1 MNLSYF
7 IAKRYFLSKKKKSF
21 INVISIISMLVV
33 AIGTMALVI
42 VLSVFNGME
51 DLLRG
56 LYGNV
61 DSNLVIKP
69 AKGKSFEYTDE
80 LQSTISELEEV
91 TYITDVIED
100 NALIKYNNA
109 QRVATV
115 KGVSQNFIEEGR
127 LDNYLVF
134 GDLKLKEGNINYA
147 IVGRGVQ
154 YDLSIN
160 PKNDFHTI
168 QMYFPDQIKPGMLN
182 PDRMYRLKNIM
193 PGGVFAIEKSY
204 DENLIYVPV
213 NFAEQLFNK
222 KGKRSSLEVQLRPDV
237 NVIDAKNLL
246 QRMLGENFQVMTND
260 EVHGGL
266 YKVLSYE
273 KFFVFLTF
281 SVIIAIASIN
291 IFFSLNMLAIDK
303 KKDVAILTAQGASRK
318 LIRNIFLYEGC
329 IVAFTGA
336 FTGLF
341 LGLLIVLVQ
350 QEFGLVTMGMQTAI
364 MDAYPVKIEWM
375 DIFFTILCIILVTF
389 VTAVQPAINA
399 SRNIT
404 LNEIQ

>member
-7 IAKRYFLSKKKKSF
+7 IARRYFLSKKKKSF

-56 LYGNV
+56 LYSNV
-61 DSNLVIKP
+61 DSNLVVTP
-69 AKGKSFEYTDE
+69 SSGKTFDYTPNLRD
-80 LQSTISELEEV
+80 QISAIDEV

-100 NALIKYNNA
+100 NALIGYNNA
-109 QRVATV
+109 KRVATV
-115 KGVSQNFIEEGR
+115 KGVAENFIDEGR

-134 GDLKLKEGNINYA
+134 GELKLREDNVNYA

-168 QMYFPDQIKPGMLN
+168 QMYFPDEIKPGQLN
-182 PDRMYRLKNIM
+182 PDKMYRLRNIM

-213 NFAEQLFNK
+213 SFAEELFNK
-222 KGKRSSLEVQLRPDV
+222 KGQRSSLEVQLDTKADTRAV
-237 NVIDAKNLL
+237 KEQL
-246 QRMLGENFQVMTND
+246 QQVLGADFRVLTND

-303 KKDVAILTAQGASRK
+303 KKDVAILTAQGASSK
-318 LIRNIFLYEGC
+318 LIRSIFLYEGC

-341 LGLLIVLVQ
+341 LGLAIVLLQ

-364 MDAYPVKIEWM
+364 MDAYPVKIEWA
-375 DIFFTILCIILVTF
+375 DIFFTILCIIIVTLI
-389 VTAVQPAINA
+389 TAIQPAINA
-399 SRNIT
+399 AKNVRLSE
-404 LNEIQ
+404 LQ